1 MGVIRPSEQSCN
13 HLWNYWWQ
21 TWVFRFNPSSKLRT
35 VWVMGDYVLVKAGL
49 GEGRLL
55 RICPNSEQ
63 SFVILF
69 LRGRRLADGKIYH
82 YGLHCGQTSHFE
94 PSTETSASSLL
105 V

>member
-49 GEGRLL
+49 GEG
-55 RICPNSEQ
+55 
-63 SFVILF
+63 
-69 LRGRRLADGKIYH
+69 
-82 YGLHCGQTSHFE
+82 
-94 PSTETSASSLL
+94 
-105 V
+105 